1 VSSVLAVSKKR
12 ASVIFPSQNHTTI
25 MPSSSRGGTGRIR
38 SHQRPTDNSVPIL
51 GENLSDKGEDYEN
64 ALHDTVRRGMDDKCH
79 KDCRRRQQRIAEFW
93 KKNCPH
99 CYEVGVQEVSA
110 EDLNDRTKFYFQPYK
125 FDLKYSGINVDCV
138 LHFLMQ
144 NDTKANGK
152 LKSFQDTRKHR
163 DAMLWGAKVA
173 DKRMPQTFYEKT
185 DICLE
190 ACKKKFVHERKAG
203 SVDEHATDPIPMP
216 VCELL
221 LKWSIVETSN
231 VFAWFWTISQWNFMA
246 RSIQFNTMIT

>member
-1 VSSVLAVSKKR
+1 
-12 ASVIFPSQNHTTI
+12 
-25 MPSSSRGGTGRIR
+25 
-38 SHQRPTDNSVPIL
+38 
-51 GENLSDKGEDYEN
+51 
-64 ALHDTVRRGMDDKCH
+64 MDDKCR
-79 KDCRRRQQRIAEFW
+79 KDCRRRQQQIAEFW

-99 CYEVGVQEVSA
+99 CYKVGVQEVSE
-110 EDLNDRTKFYFQPYK
+110 EDLSDRTKFYFQRYK
-125 FDLKYSGINVDCV
+125 FDLKYSGINVDYV

-152 LKSFQDTRKHR
+152 LKSFQDMRKHR

-185 DICLE
+185 DIHLE

-203 SVDEHATDPIPMP
+203 NVDEHATDAIPMP
-216 VCELL
+216 VYELL

-231 VFAWFWTISQWNFMA
+231 VFA
-246 RSIQFNTMIT
+246 